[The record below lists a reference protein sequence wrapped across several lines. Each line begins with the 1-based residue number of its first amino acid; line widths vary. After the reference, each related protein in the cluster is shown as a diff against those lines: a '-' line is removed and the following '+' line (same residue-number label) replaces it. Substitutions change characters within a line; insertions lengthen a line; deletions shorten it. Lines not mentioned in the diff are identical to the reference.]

1 MGSKINKLL
10 QNKSEVSLVQKNNF
24 NKESIGIEIIKG
36 FLMVAVTAVQ
46 GYTMLFV
53 AITGS
58 FDSNNKNKKAYWV
71 KFCKVRSMCVSYK
84 FLKT

>member
-10 QNKSEVSLVQKNNF
+10 QNKSEVSLVHKNNF
-24 NKESIGIEIIKG
+24 NKGSIGIEIIKG
-36 FLMVAVTAVQ
+36 FLMAAVTSVQ

-58 FDSNNKNKKAYWV
+58 FDSNNKKSKSLLN
-71 KFCKVRSMCVSYK
+71 SI
-84 FLKT
+84 L